1 MYFLSYEYNK
11 YFILK
16 KQIYYYSFFF
26 FSRLSSIFDCN
37 KWQHINPLSHHYY
50 QIAASLNSSKFLSK
64 SSESLSKIDSNTD
77 LQTQKQTNKPTKM
90 KKSQTVL
97 NGFETK
103 TDQSLLNSTSVLRRR
118 FSLFRIKRPQQQMT
132 DIQNESSNVQALQQ
146 IIDQLRRDLQ
156 MKTDEL
162 ETMRQ
167 RIEKKRSSIAVPS
180 TETIGHA
187 MQLQTML
194 NARLEEMLIENDLL
208 KKSIQELEAFAEQQ
222 RCKSFK
228 KFYFI

>member
-1 MYFLSYEYNK
+1 
-11 YFILK
+11 
-16 KQIYYYSFFF
+16 
-26 FSRLSSIFDCN
+26 
-37 KWQHINPLSHHYY
+37 
-50 QIAASLNSSKFLSK
+50 
-64 SSESLSKIDSNTD
+64 
-77 LQTQKQTNKPTKM
+77 M

-103 TDQSLLNSTSVLRRR
+103 TVQSPQSLLNTTSALRRR
-118 FSLFRIKRPQQQMT
+118 FSLFRIKRFQQNPQQQQQT
-132 DIQNESSNVQALQQ
+132 LINDVPNENSNVLALQQ

-156 MKTDEL
+156 IKTDEL

-180 TETIGHA
+180 NESIEQA

-208 KKSIQELEAFAEQQ
+208 KKSIQELESFAQQQ
-222 RCKSFK
+222 RCKCLV
-228 KFYFI
+228 